1 MVGILLAAMIIFSY
15 HEFKEPG
22 EQVGE
27 LGIHSGFDKSLG
39 QDFKIGP
46 FLSVVS
52 QQSSGGEEKCAPLR
66 PVIIAAL
73 HDIKERLETHSIA
86 IFFSGTGDAFE
97 VNEPALQIFCR
108 KNGEITLADSNGN
121 RLVLQKVPFVR
132 VVPKE
137 GTTDDIGT
145 EVRINATVVP
155 VGKPAPSEPTTFGDI
170 LIPDRFLDTAAS
182 STL

>member
-1 MVGILLAAMIIFSY
+1 MSG
-15 HEFKEPG
+15 
-22 EQVGE
+22 

-39 QDFKIGP
+39 QDLKMGP
-46 FLSVVS
+46 FVSVVS
-52 QQSSGGEEKCAPLR
+52 QQSSGGEENCAPLR

-73 HDIKERLETHSIA
+73 HDIKERLETHSITT
-86 IFFSGTGDAFE
+86 FFSGTEDAFE
-97 VNEPALQIFCR
+97 VNEPTLQLFCR
-108 KNGEITLADSNGN
+108 KNATIILSDSNGN

-137 GTTDDIGT
+137 GAADDIGT

-155 VGKPAPSEPTTFGDI
+155 AGGAVPLEPTTYGDI